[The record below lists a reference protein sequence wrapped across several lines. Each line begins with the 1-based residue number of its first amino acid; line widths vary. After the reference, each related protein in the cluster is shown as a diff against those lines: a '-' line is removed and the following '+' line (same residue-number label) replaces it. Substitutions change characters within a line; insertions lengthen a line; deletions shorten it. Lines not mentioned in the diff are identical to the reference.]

1 MRKSAFC
8 SFCYVVGILLMS
20 ASMVRADL
28 ASDSL
33 QIGQWFSKEV
43 GNLLAFQ
50 ASSTHFLP
58 GDTVGFPGV
67 EVGVAGGVSAE
78 KLDVNGFRGLSL
90 SELNNKGSLIN
101 MPASIP
107 APAGVLHAKVGLPGG
122 WDVGVKG
129 GGASFNVN
137 SGDSKTKFK
146 NNIFGAE
153 IRKRLL
159 GGGLSGA
166 VLPDLSVSLGY
177 DWAKGSLTRT
187 EGYNGA
193 LLGGGTLDANTTMKS
208 DWKVGAVTARAVVS
222 KKFLII
228 TPFAGV
234 GVSRLGG
241 TTNTTVGID
250 GTETPGPVNVN
261 QSVTGSAKNN
271 KTIGHALGGLEL
283 SPLPFCNIG
292 VGGLIAKDFW
302 AASLDLRVQ
311 FP

>member
-1 MRKSAFC
+1 
-8 SFCYVVGILLMS
+8 
-20 ASMVRADL
+20 
-28 ASDSL
+28 
-33 QIGQWFSKEV
+33 
-43 GNLLAFQ
+43 
-50 ASSTHFLP
+50 
-58 GDTVGFPGV
+58 
-67 EVGVAGGVSAE
+67 
-78 KLDVNGFRGLSL
+78 
-90 SELNNKGSLIN
+90 
-101 MPASIP
+101 
-107 APAGVLHAKVGLPGG
+107 
-122 WDVGVKG
+122 VKG

-146 NNIFGAE
+146 NDIYGAE